1 MDLEE
6 NTQDIDEYIC
16 LDEIYTERGHYEEV
30 EMRNAEKESQRENK
44 LMVAN
49 PMEKITQKTESLIKS
64 PGHMNHHDTNIPR
77 EQISSESQ
85 QNLEHSD
92 IYSKVQKNKK
102 ISKKSFDKYQKIN
115 VSSKMTTLWLIFAI
129 SSLWVITIIFI
140 AVVSSKISQLHI
152 ELKSNA
158 NTSTTNLYKQFQ
170 VQDSIKQ
177 TDLLYGNI
185 TMLKEMFKSYQKNNS
200 AEIAV
205 TMKILN
211 ESIHASAEIA
221 TSLKIL
227 NESTHVSDEIAT
239 SLKILNESM
248 RAELA
253 LIKSIGLGP
262 GKTMLY
268 PALSCAAIAQA
279 DPSSLSD
286 YYWVM
291 ASNGSAVHAYCDM
304 TALCDSDLKG
314 WQKIAEVNMT
324 NSDSE
329 CPYTLCRYTPSNNYY
344 GSTDWCGICTSGEC
358 SSFTFATTTKYSHI
372 CGKIFLSMDQYY
384 WHDLWSNAMTLHAG
398 SQTIWS
404 SNEISTPN
412 ICPCFGNDQG
422 SCQGFFTNCKCNCF
436 NEEVD
441 YLTSGDFIIKIC
453 DASIFHFGISYLDI
467 YIQ

>member
-1 MDLEE
+1 MDFEE
-6 NTQDIDEYIC
+6 NAQDIDEYVC
-16 LDEIYTERGHYEEV
+16 LDEVYTESGHYEEV
-30 EMRNAEKESQRENK
+30 EMRNAEKESKRENM

-49 PMEKITQKTESLIKS
+49 PMEKLTQKTESLIKS
-64 PGHMNHHDTNIPR
+64 PSHMNQHDTNIPR

-85 QNLEHSD
+85 PNLEHSG
-92 IYSKVQKNKK
+92 IYSKVKKYKK
-102 ISKKSFDKYQKIN
+102 ISKKIFDKYQKVN
-115 VSSKMTTLWLIFAI
+115 VSSKMTILWLTFAI

-158 NTSTTNLYKQFQ
+158 NASTTNLFKQFQ

-185 TMLKEMFKSYQKNNS
+185 TILKEMFKSYQNNNS
-200 AEIAV
+200 AEIAA

-211 ESIHASAEIA
+211 ESIHASAETA

-227 NESTHVSDEIAT
+227 NESI
-239 SLKILNESM
+239 

-253 LIKSIGLGP
+253 LIKSIALGP

-268 PALSCAAIAQA
+268 PALSCAAIVQA

-291 ASNGSAVHAYCDM
+291 ASNGSAVHVYCDM

-324 NSDSE
+324 NPDSE
-329 CPYTLCRYTPSNNYY
+329 CPYTLCRYAPSHYY
-344 GSTDWCGICTSGEC
+344 YAGSTDWCGICMSGEC
-358 SSFTFATTTKYSHI
+358 SSFTFATTTEYSHV
-372 CGKIFLSMDQYY
+372 CGKIILSMDQTWYY
-384 WHDLWSNAMTLHAG
+384 LYELQSNAMTLHAG

-412 ICPCFGNDQG
+412 VCPCVGNDQG
-422 SCQGFFTNCKCNCF
+422 SCQNFFTNCKCNCF

-441 YLTSGDFIIKIC
+441 YHTSGDFIMKIC
-453 DASIFHFGISYLDI
+453 DSSIFHIGISYLDI